1 MKKQLTFAICIL
13 LTMQTFAQKTSWIT
27 YFPAQDNIIGQ
38 MCTGTNPQNY
48 AFSRFPGMTV
58 ETEKYKSFDVLD
70 QQQKKSLLLK
80 FGEVFSLDK
89 VNVTDIYAKNIY
101 CDRIKAELLATV
113 SPGVQFVYS
122 GLRADSVSIVITK
135 EVNVDAKPQEIAEK
149 IKSAFPQLQTYEIE
163 KLLPSDINTKNKK
176 EFTVTISD
184 PNVYFMIQVATIEL
198 DPMYSIIGN
207 EYVGAFGQLDDDGN
221 CNKKVKRFTLTSTLN
236 QTCFTTVKI
245 PSGAGGSEIKCVLE
259 YRDNK
264 LFLNHKSANLKEDIS
279 TELQTSVDK
288 KWLNQTGKFI
298 YRYPFDTDKDE
309 FKFKEV
315 YLFINA
321 DKTDHGV
328 LIRNR
333 ASRRNFPTRI
343 AYPNSNLVIRS
354 F

>member
-1 MKKQLTFAICIL
+1 MKSKLTLTVCIL
-13 LTMQTFAQKTSWIT
+13 LSLQTFAQKTSWIT

-38 MCTGTNPQNY
+38 MCTGTTPQNY
-48 AFSRFPGMTV
+48 AFSRFPGLTV
-58 ETEKYKSFDVLD
+58 EKELYKSYDVLD

-89 VNVTDIYAKNIY
+89 VKVTNIYAKNIY

-113 SPGVQFVYS
+113 APGVQFVYS
-122 GLRADSVSIVITK
+122 GLRADSVSIVMTK

-163 KLLPSDINTKNKK
+163 KLLPSDINTTNKK

-198 DPMYSIIGN
+198 DPMYSAITGN
-207 EYVGAFGQLDDDGN
+207 EFVGAFGQLDDDGN
-221 CNKKVKRFTLTSTLN
+221 CNKKIKKFTLTNSLN
-236 QTCFTTVKI
+236 QTCPATVRI
-245 PSGAGGSEIKCVLE
+245 PSGAGSEIKCILE
-259 YRDNK
+259 FKSDK
-264 LFLNHKSANLKEDIS
+264 LYLKHKSANLKDEIS
-279 TELQTSVDK
+279 TEILMTNDTR
-288 KWLNQTGKFI
+288 WLYSIEKFI

-321 DKTDHGV
+321 EKVENGV
-328 LIRNR
+328 VIKNK
-333 ASRRNFPTRI
+333 ASRRNYPTRI
-343 AYPNSNLVIRS
+343 TYPNSNLVIRS